1 MCERSLDV
9 GLSMGN
15 YIFRIFLIGG
25 LLCLKITE
33 HIILKYAV
41 MLF

>member
-1 MCERSLDV
+1 MCEQSLDV
-9 GLSMGN
+9 GLLMGN
-15 YIFRIFLIGG
+15 YIFKNFLIGG
-25 LLCLKITE
+25 LLCLKIIE